1 MIRLFALNLSE
12 VVWLFI
18 TKGHDVMI
26 SNTDLLKTLKKVLQ
40 QHFGND
46 IREVILFGSHATGTA
61 HEDSDYD
68 VLIVL
73 NQEYDWQ
80 FRDQVIDVVYDLE
93 LKYNILIDT
102 FLIST
107 HELHHT
113 LRGSQPVFENALKQ
127 GVYA

>member
-1 MIRLFALNLSE
+1 MIN
-12 VVWLFI
+12 
-18 TKGHDVMI
+18 
-26 SNTDLLKTLKKVLQ
+26 NTDLLQTLKTVLQ

-73 NQEYDWQ
+73 NRDYDWR
-80 FRDQVIDVVYDLE
+80 FRDQVINVVYDLE
-93 LKYNILIDT
+93 LQYDILIDT

-107 HELHHT
+107 HELRHT
-113 LRGSQPVFENALKQ
+113 LRGSQPVFVNALKQ